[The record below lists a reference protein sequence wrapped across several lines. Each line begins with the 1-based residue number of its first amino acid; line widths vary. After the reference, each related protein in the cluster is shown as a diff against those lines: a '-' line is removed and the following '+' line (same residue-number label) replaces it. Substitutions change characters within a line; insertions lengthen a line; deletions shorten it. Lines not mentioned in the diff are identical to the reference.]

1 MEKYSELMTESING
15 LSLLWDSKVSEA
27 QKEVLRDMVRNMV
40 TISGGSFWMGAKP
53 GDYDGDID
61 ERPGHSVTLS
71 TYLIGKYELTQREW
85 MAVMGSNPSFFV
97 GEDLP
102 VDCVSWEMIN
112 DHFLPKLR
120 SMTGLNFRLPS
131 EAEWEF
137 AARGGNCSC
146 GYIYSGSNSRSD
158 VAWHMENSDRMTHP
172 VGQKLA
178 NELGLFDMSGNV
190 WEWCNDWYSGVYY
203 SSSPSNNPMGPVS
216 GTHHVLRGGGWT
228 SNAWSSRVLFRHH
241 DSPTGYC
248 ALYGLRLA
256 LSLA

>member
-1 MEKYSELMTESING
+1 MENRCELMSEMING
-15 LSLLWDSKVSEA
+15 LSVRWGSDVSDA
-27 QKEVLRDMVRNMV
+27 QKDILRSMIRNMV
-40 TISGGSFWMGAKP
+40 DVEGGTFRMGAKQ

-61 ERPGHSVTLS
+61 ERPGQSVTLS
-71 TYLIGKYELTQREW
+71 TYMICKYELTQREW
-85 MAVMGSNPSFFV
+85 MAVMGTNPSFFV

-137 AARGGNCSC
+137 AAGGGNKSN
-146 GYIYSGSNSRSD
+146 GYKYSGSNCIGE
-158 VAWHMENSDRMTHP
+158 VAWNMENSNRMTHS
-172 VGQKLA
+172 VGQRNA

-203 SSSPSNNPMGPVS
+203 SSSTSNNPVGPVS
-216 GTHHVLRGGGWT
+216 GTHHVLRGGGWS
-228 SNAWSSRVLFRHH
+228 SNAWSCRILYRHH
-241 DSPTGYC
+241 DSPTGWS

-256 LSLA
+256 L